1 MYRLELVPPSAF
13 ITVYPSST
21 VWWQVPKAVVY
32 VDLDGTIALSPIPR
46 VIRKAYEVL
55 ASSSGLDIGYIEK
68 LSWTIHLELAYRSLP
83 QAFDWDYIFGR
94 VASELGVRPSFSVE
108 AEFSGVCSGSVAID
122 SALEVLRELESSGY
136 LLILA
141 TNGLIKYQRCVI
153 ETLGLDRYFS
163 YIYTPDSRG
172 CLKNCRRFYSL
183 PEGINSGVPSVS
195 VGDNYTFDVYFPKLF
210 GLLAVHVVRSTRE
223 DPYLVLTKLP
233 GTTGLKQAGSADR
246 LLKAD
251 VSIRSFR
258 ESTAAVG
265 SLVEGSTRGSDF
277 RCG

>member
-1 MYRLELVPPSAF
+1 
-13 ITVYPSST
+13 
-21 VWWQVPKAVVY
+21 VPKAVVY

-46 VIRKAYEVL
+46 VIRRAYEVL
-55 ASSSGLDIGYIEK
+55 ALSSGLDVGYIEK
-68 LSWTIHLELAYRSLP
+68 LSWALHLELASRSLP

-94 VASELGVRPSFSVE
+94 VASGLGVRPSFSVE
-108 AEFSGVCSGSVAID
+108 KEFSGVCSESAALDGSP
-122 SALEVLRELESSGY
+122 EVLGELESSSY

-141 TNGLIKYQRCVI
+141 TNGLMKYQRCVI

-172 CLKNCRRFYSL
+172 CLKNGRRFYSL
-183 PEGINSGVPSVS
+183 PEGIDSRVPSVS

-223 DPYLVLTKLP
+223 DPYLILTKLP
-233 GTTGLKQAGSADR
+233 GSTGLRHAGSADW

-251 VSIRSFR
+251 ASIKSFR
-258 ESTAAVG
+258 EFTAAVG
-265 SLVEGSTRGSDF
+265 SLVEGSARGSNF
-277 RCG
+277 RCR